1 MKKILAFALLLA
13 VCSHLFS
20 QEPLPKGMTEAEK
33 LIWKEYLENYP
44 TDRGTAPPAETP
56 RTPGEWDESQAV
68 VITWTSYTSVLREIV
83 RYAKETV
90 KVYIVCSNAST
101 VQSYLTSGGV
111 SLTNIEFVVAS
122 YNSVWVRDY
131 GPQSIY
137 LKGTN
142 QLAIVDWVYN
152 RPRPA
157 DDEIPTA
164 IATAMGLPI
173 YQMTVNPNKLVATG
187 GNLMFDGFGKA
198 FSSKLILDENSS
210 LTNAQVDTIAKKYW
224 GVKPY
229 VKMNTLP
236 YDGIHHIDMHMKL
249 LDEETL
255 MVGQYPQGVAD
266 GPQIE
271 ANLTYVLNN
280 FQTPYGRPYKVVR
293 IPMPPSASGYYPNS
307 GSDYYTYTNSVIL
320 NNTVLVPQYGLAQD
334 QTALDIYA
342 SAMPGYNIV
351 GINSSITISASG
363 SIHCITHEIAA
374 NDPIFIAH
382 PSIREATYS
391 STGFPIW
398 AHISSASGITS
409 ASLQWKNS
417 GQSTFNEV
425 PMTFER
431 DTFWAAIPKQL
442 FNAEV
447 QYYIKAENG
456 NGKILNKPL
465 VAPNGYYTFTVT
477 PQGLGFDFNASTTS
491 ATVGEEI
498 VYTYSNDGIVANTF
512 EWNFGEGATPQT
524 ATGEG
529 PHTVTYS
536 TIGNKNV
543 TLTVN
548 GTITI
553 EKQDLVSIAE
563 GQPTYYSILINVNG
577 EGTTIPE
584 AGEHSYLM
592 GQTVT
597 LTANPSTDWAFSHW
611 AVNEEV
617 FEQNAVDV
625 TLNENITAT
634 AFFTDLTTTPTEWL
648 SGEIS
653 IYPNPVKNILYLNI
667 PETRGDLSIKIYS
680 ITGELIFSQTERTT
694 NSEIECNL
702 NFAPAGVYFVKVTSG
717 SNTWSGR
724 VVKLE

>member
-13 VCSHLFS
+13 ICSHLFS

-44 TDRGTAPPAETP
+44 TDRGTAPPTETP
-56 RTPGEWDESQAV
+56 RTPGEWDEAQAV
-68 VITWTSYTSVLREIV
+68 IITWTSYTSVLREIV
-83 RYAKETV
+83 RHARETV
-90 KVYIVCSNAST
+90 KVYIVCSNASS
-101 VQSYLTSGGV
+101 VQNYLTSGGV
-111 SLTNIEFVVAS
+111 ALTNIEYVVAS

-142 QLAIVDWVYN
+142 QLALVDWVYN
-152 RPRPA
+152 RPRPL
-157 DDEIPTA
+157 DDAIPSV
-164 IATAMGLPI
+164 IANTMGLPL
-173 YQMTVNPNKLVATG
+173 YQMTVNPNRLVATG
-187 GNLMFDGFGKA
+187 GNLMFDGFGKG
-198 FSSKLILDENSS
+198 FSSKLIEEENSS
-210 LTNAQVDTIAKKYW
+210 LTNAQIDTLAKKYW
-224 GVKPY
+224 GAKPY
-229 VKMNTLP
+229 IRMNTLP

-334 QTALDIYA
+334 QTALNIYA

-351 GINSSITISASG
+351 GINCRSTIPASG
-363 SIHCITHEIAA
+363 AIHCITHEIAA

-409 ASLQWKNS
+409 ASLQWRNS

-425 PMTFER
+425 PMTFDR

-477 PQGLGFDFNASTTS
+477 PQGLGFDFNANATS

-498 VYTYSNDGIVANTF
+498 VYTYSNDGIVATSF
-512 EWNFGEGATPQT
+512 DWNFGEGATPQT

-553 EKQDLVSIAE
+553 EKQDIVSIAE
-563 GQPTYYSILINVNG
+563 GQPTYYSILIGVNG

-597 LTANPSTDWAFSHW
+597 LTANPNTDWAFSHW
-611 AVNEEV
+611 TVNEEV

-625 TLNENITAT
+625 TLNENMTAT

-648 SGEIS
+648 NGEIS
-653 IYPNPVKNILYLNI
+653 LYPNPVKNILHLNV
-667 PETRGDLSIKIYS
+667 PETRGALSIKIYS
-680 ITGELIFSQTERTT
+680 ITSELILSQTETTT
-694 NSEIECNL
+694 NSEIKCNL
-702 NFAPAGVYFVKVTSG
+702 SVAPAGVYFVKVTSG
-717 SNTWSGR
+717 SNIWSAR